1 MRLPGLA
8 LALAA
13 CAHAPA
19 APEPGA
25 TGAAPGRPGGA
36 PLAAPSPG
44 GIPSTGSARAFRAP
58 AAPPEPARQ
67 RLVVAARRYLGRA
80 WPGDCS
86 DFVERVHAEAGLRL
100 APLPA
105 RSASEGLWRASR
117 RVERP
122 RPGDLAFF
130 HDTFDRDRDG
140 RRGDR
145 FTHVAL
151 VEAVDGPHV
160 TLIHRGSRGIQRLS
174 MNLARRHDPA
184 ENGWLRKRRSAD
196 PAGGRFLSGELF
208 AAFATA
214 VPARSARDPPAA
226 AIVTEPSPSG
236 RAAGTATR

>member
-19 APEPGA
+19 APEPSA
-25 TGAAPGRPGGA
+25 AGAAPGRPGGA
-36 PLAAPSPG
+36 RPPTADPARAAAVAGTGPAFRTPTPSA
-44 GIPSTGSARAFRAP
+44 SAR
-58 AAPPEPARQ
+58 E
-67 RLVVAARRYLGRA
+67 RLVAAARSHLGQP

-100 APLPA
+100 SALPA

-117 RVERP
+117 PVERP

-151 VEAVDGPHV
+151 VEAVDGPRL

-184 ENGWLRKRRSAD
+184 ENGWLRKRK
-196 PAGGRFLSGELF
+196 AGDGPGRFLSGELF

-214 VPARSARDPPAA
+214 VPARPA
-226 AIVTEPSPSG
+226 G
-236 RAAGTATR
+236 R

>member
-1 MRLPGLA
+1 MRLPGFA

-36 PLAAPSPG
+36 RPPAAEPPRAAASG
-44 GIPSTGSARAFRAP
+44 GPAPQAPAGPPASARK
-58 AAPPEPARQ
+58 
-67 RLVVAARRYLGRA
+67 RLVAAARSHLGQA

-86 DFVERVHAEAGLRL
+86 DFVERVHAEAGLPL
-100 APLPA
+100 APRPA

-117 RVERP
+117 PVEQP

-151 VEAVDGPHV
+151 VESVDGPRLL
-160 TLIHRGSRGIQRLS
+160 LIHRGSRGIQRLT

-184 ENGWLRKRRSAD
+184 ENGWLRKRR
-196 PAGGRFLSGELF
+196 AGDAPGRFLSGELF

-214 VPARSARDPPAA
+214 VPARSGPAA
-226 AIVTEPSPSG
+226 AIVTEPSPFG
-236 RAAGTATR
+236 RAAGTAKR